1 MPIHYLQGG
10 IEPCGRLANHRYQ
23 VQKTVNEVT
32 LHSGL
37 CAISLHMRRLSLLKP
52 AVLAFA
58 LLAMPGAT
66 AQPSQDLLEAWTVKA
81 ADLHQRL
88 SGLQGDTVPDILR
101 LEISRFGRV
110 SGRLAN
116 SGTDEQP
123 LPEDLACIFRGM
135 SDETDAQLKRL
146 SMATSP
152 AEIADAKKR
161 LLHMLED
168 ATIIGESAEFALQDP
183 KIQMIDFNP
192 VSTSGKCALP
202 DPSS

>member
-10 IEPCGRLANHRYQ
+10 IEPCGRLANHRYE
-23 VQKTVNEVT
+23 VQKTVIEVT
-32 LHSGL
+32 LPSGL
-37 CAISLHMRRLSLLKP
+37 CVIALSMLRLSFLKP

-58 LLAMPGAT
+58 LLLAPGAS
-66 AQPSQDLLEAWTVKA
+66 AQPSQEMLEAWTEKA

-88 SGLQGDTVPDILR
+88 SDLQGETVPDILR
-101 LEISRFGRV
+101 LELSRFGRV

-135 SDETDAQLKRL
+135 SDETDVQLERL

-152 AEIADAKKR
+152 DEIADAKKR

-183 KIQMIDFNP
+183 QLQMIDLKP
-192 VSTSGKCALP
+192 VTTSGRCALP